1 MSDDFMSDDST
12 GNPWTTLSVSEKYAN
27 PWIAVEEHAVLT
39 PKGKPGIY
47 GVVRP
52 RNLAIGVLP
61 LDARGM
67 TTLVGQYRY
76 PLQRYSWEMPEG
88 GGDKAVAPIDSA
100 KRELREETGLVAGSW
115 LEVLRIDL
123 SNSISDEQAICFLAW
138 DLVQRDAEPEETEE
152 LRLRHVSFAA
162 LLAMVMDGAVSDS
175 LTVATVLKV
184 AAMARLGRLPEPVA
198 RLLGDSFTTS

>member
-1 MSDDFMSDDST
+1 MADDDST
-12 GNPWTTLSVSEKYAN
+12 RDSTCDSTRNPWTTLRVSEKYAN
-27 PWIAVEEHAVLT
+27 PWITVEEHAVLT

-76 PLQRYSWEMPEG
+76 PLDRYSWEMPEG

-100 KRELREETGLVAGSW
+100 KRELREETGLVAASW
-115 LEVLRIDL
+115 LEILRMDL
-123 SNSISDEQAICFLAW
+123 SNSISDEHAICFLAW
-138 DLVQRDAEPEETEE
+138 DLTQRDPEPEETEE
-152 LRLRHVSFAA
+152 LQLRHVPFAE
-162 LLAMVMDGAVSDS
+162 LHAMVMDGAIGDS
-175 LTVATVLKV
+175 LTVATVLKA

-198 RLLGDSFTTS
+198 RLIG